1 MKKLNRKSVSLPLLR
16 EPAPAPYFH
25 PLFFNFQIRPLGEVV
40 KIPSPFKKGEVGLN
54 YAGVQCHDEQI
65 RHVTHL
71 QTFTIKFWVKTTIN
85 IMFIKYKIKKIIHIC
100 IYFVFILVF
109 TAAAA
114 SRWLFIS
121 HHLCFGFLDLS
132 VGHFLKF
139 EKCISLKQI
148 ELSQPNFSSNNV

>member
-85 IMFIKYKIKKIIHIC
+85 LCSSNTRSRKSSTY
-100 IYFVFILVF
+100 VFILYLY
-109 TAAAA
+109 
-114 SRWLFIS
+114 LFSQRQLLHGDCLSAIIFV
-121 HHLCFGFLDLS
+121 LDFLNCPS
-132 VGHFLKF
+132 AIFSNLK
-139 EKCISLKQI
+139 
-148 ELSQPNFSSNNV
+148 NVYL